1 MKPRIRQT
9 IEGYHSFRN
18 GYYYLTLALS
28 NTITYPNV
36 EGEMLTKEWV
46 LREKIKQWLMGRAVL
61 RHEDNKIRAQY
72 ILHVA
77 SAAVW
82 ERHISGEDCWAV
94 YMGWIQL
101 K

>member
-77 SAAVW
+77 RKSDFCVKAP
-82 ERHISGEDCWAV
+82 I
-94 YMGWIQL
+94 
-101 K
+101 